1 MKKSIEGVKLIA
13 LYARVSTARQEEE
26 ETIKN
31 QLDALR
37 EYAAK
42 NSCSIV
48 AEYTDDGWSGDI
60 LARPGLDR
68 LRQDRKKGKWEA
80 VLIYDP
86 DRLARRYSY
95 QELVMD
101 ELREAGIE
109 VMFVTVS
116 APKNSED
123 KILHGVRGL
132 FAEYERAK
140 ISERFRLGKLRKV
153 KEGHVV
159 TSEAPYG
166 YTYIPKTD
174 NKHGYYEVN
183 PVEAR
188 AVKMI
193 FSWVANEGVTLREIV
208 RRLQEMSIMP
218 RKSKRGVWSTSTL
231 STLLRN
237 RTYVGEAQWG
247 KSVAVVPKNPIK
259 KTRYKKLKK
268 TSRKTTPK
276 EDWISIPVPALIEEK
291 LFNKA
296 QAQLESNYAQCKRNR
311 KNKYLLVGRIRCACG
326 RRRTGEGA
334 MNGKHLYYRCTDRVL
349 RFPLPPTCKEK
360 GINARST
367 DKIVWE
373 RVSELMSSPQL
384 LSEQAERWYSAE
396 QKKVKTASVDVSIL
410 KREIA
415 QLKKREKR
423 YGTAY
428 GAGVLTLEQLKE
440 YMEPV
445 CKKIAELEAQIAT
458 ARRDA
463 GSKRVCER
471 PGKEEIEAFA
481 EKAKVALKNLTFQA
495 KRAIVLNTIEKIIGT
510 KHHLQV
516 FGYIPITQNVEL
528 HTNDRYRQGATRHFY
543 KAEDLE
549 LVPFHIEIDLP
560 ATQYRR

>member
-1 MKKSIEGVKLIA
+1 MKKSIEGVRLIA

-42 NSCSIV
+42 NGYSIV

-68 LRQDRKKGKWEA
+68 LRQDRKKDEWEA

-101 ELREAGIE
+101 ELKEAGKE

-116 APKNSED
+116 SPKNSED

-166 YTYIPKTD
+166 YNYIPKTD
-174 NKHGYYEVN
+174 TKHGYYKVN

-193 FSWVANEGVTLREIV
+193 FAWVADEGVTLREVV
-208 RRLQEMSIMP
+208 RRLQEKNIMP

-247 KSVAVVPKNPIK
+247 KSVAVIPKNPIK
-259 KTRYKKLKK
+259 KARYKKLKK

-276 EDWISIPVPALIEEK
+276 EDWISISVPALIEEK
-291 LFNKA
+291 LFDKA
-296 QAQLESNYAQCKRNR
+296 RAQLESNFAQCKRNR
-311 KNKYLLVGRIRCACG
+311 KNEYLLAGRIRCACG
-326 RRRTGEGA
+326 RTRTGEGA
-334 MNGKHLYYRCTDRVL
+334 MNGKHLYYRCTDRVSC
-349 RFPLPPTCKEK
+349 FPLPPTCKEK
-360 GINARST
+360 GINARIA
-367 DKIVWE
+367 DKMVWE
-373 RVSELMSSPQL
+373 KVSELMSSPQL
-384 LSEQAERWYSAE
+384 LSEQVERWFCSQ

-428 GAGVLTLEQLKE
+428 GAGVLTLEQLEE

-445 CKKIAELEAQIAT
+445 REKTAELKAQIAT
-458 ARRDA
+458 ARRQS
-463 GSKRVCER
+463 GGKQVREM

-481 EKAKVALKNLTFQA
+481 EKAKAALENLTFQA

-549 LVPFHIEIDLP
+549 LVPFRIEIGLP